1 MRTLISGVALAFM
14 LATAGHAQ
22 QSPAPD
28 STPMAEPAAP
38 EPKPE
43 PPVVE
48 EQPRP
53 VFDVVEPKAPAPA
66 KPKPKS
72 KATAK
77 PAAQPVAREDMLRAE
92 VLKPNGACVIKPV
105 MSDQDLVNCGARVR

>member
-28 STPMAEPAAP
+28 STPAA